1 MYGSHDGF
9 ISKNHI
15 VILDRMGRMIGL
27 ICIERC
33 IIYKKVANIP
43 VGERNG
49 VTKPPIG
56 QDMNVQP
63 REVKLLLCIT
73 M

>member
-1 MYGSHDGF
+1 
-9 ISKNHI
+9 
-15 VILDRMGRMIGL
+15 MGCMIGL

-33 IIYKKVANIP
+33 IVYKKVANMP